1 MKPLPAPV
9 SEKAPAESSQPA
21 LATPAQPAIRASVS
35 SIPVPRRQAAA
46 KETVAR
52 AQALWLAG
60 SREGALDLIREARVL
75 AERGQPLDAVTLAML
90 VREQAQMELAQG
102 RADVVHELLM
112 RLEPQLTDQAELWA
126 VRGNAAQRLGLHQDS
141 VQAYQQALKLRPGE
155 SRWLL
160 GAAVSLAALGQLEA
174 AAKQVELA
182 RTAGPVSPEVLA
194 YLRQAGV
201 PLR

>member
-1 MKPLPAPV
+1 M
-9 SEKAPAESSQPA
+9 
-21 LATPAQPAIRASVS
+21 
-35 SIPVPRRQAAA
+35 
-46 KETVAR
+46 AR